1 MIINADS
8 HSFLPAIR
16 DKSFDLICIDP
27 PYGMGIDTWDKPV
40 DVRFFTE
47 QVARIGREFYAVFG
61 QMPYLRQWDR
71 EAERCGLHYM
81 EHISWVKRNGSPSQR
96 LIKMHESILIYGL
109 GKRRKFYQTTGK
121 YSDVKFPGIMF
132 DLYDVK
138 SLSRLFS
145 DLHCKAER
153 GEWIQCKDDSP
164 SAEQY
169 KRFHSSRVR
178 NHHNYENT
186 NFTNVWSFL
195 PENRKVRN
203 GKYRH
208 PTEKPELV
216 IMRLL
221 EMLTGEG
228 GSVLDF
234 FSGSGT
240 VAVAAKRLK
249 RKCLCIEKD
258 AGFYEASVQRVK
270 NDMYQLKLCI
280 DKL

>member
-8 HSFLPAIR
+8 YNFLPAIR

-47 QVARIGREFYAVFG
+47 QVARIGIEFYAVFG
-61 QMPYLRQWDR
+61 QMPYMRQWDR

-81 EHISWVKRNGSPSQR
+81 EHIVWVKRTSLPNGSLSR
-96 LIKMHESILIYGL
+96 AHESIMIY
-109 GKRRKFYQTTGK
+109 RRDEKKKFYKKHGK
-121 YSDVKFPGIMF
+121 YSDVKLPGLMVDTYTIQGF
-132 DLYDVK
+132 SKVIAELLHNIKTGKKGVIQQKKQLQDVYAYMHFK
-138 SLSRLFS
+138 SYRINCEKS
-145 DLHCKAER
+145 
-153 GEWIQCKDDSP
+153 
-164 SAEQY
+164 
-169 KRFHSSRVR
+169 
-178 NHHNYENT
+178 

-195 PENRKVRN
+195 PESRKKKNR
-203 GKYRH
+203 KYRH

-221 EMLTGEG
+221 EMLTGVG

-240 VAVAAKRLK
+240 VAVASKRLQ

-258 AGFYEASVQRVK
+258 AGFYKASVQRVK
-270 NDMYQLKLCI
+270 NDMYQLKL
-280 DKL
+280 L

>member
-1 MIINADS
+1 MIINTDS
-8 HSFLPAIR
+8 YNFLPAIR

-40 DVRFFTE
+40 DVRFYTE

-61 QMPYLRQWDR
+61 QMPYMRQWDR

-81 EHISWVKRNGSPSQR
+81 EHIVWVKRVSSMAR
-96 LIKMHESILIYGL
+96 LKKCHESIMIYGI
-109 GKRRKFYQTTGK
+109 GKNRKFYKTTGK
-121 YSDVKFPGIMF
+121 YSDVKLPGILF
-132 DLYDVK
+132 DVYEIQTLN
-138 SLSRLFS
+138 RAFS
-145 DLHCKAER
+145 DLWCRIKR
-153 GEWIQCKDDSP
+153 GYGIIDKGQSTTQNQFKRLGFNKKSKEFYKFDD
-164 SAEQY
+164 
-169 KRFHSSRVR
+169 
-178 NHHNYENT
+178 T

-195 PENRKVRN
+195 PENFKKRD

-216 IMRLL
+216 IMRLI
-221 EMLTGEG
+221 EMLTGAG

-258 AGFYEASVQRVK
+258 TGFYKASVQRVK
-270 NDMYQLKLCI
+270 NDMYQLTF
-280 DKL
+280 